1 MLTITF
7 CTIECIFTEKSIY
20 MVEYFMKEAILEARK
35 ALNIN
40 EVPIGAVIVKEN
52 KIIGRGH
59 NLVEKSK
66 NPLAHAEM
74 IAIREACKSINN
86 WRLNGCHMYVTL
98 EPCPMCAGAIIRS
111 RIDKVYIGTFD
122 PNSGACGTI
131 INLTQNK
138 YLNTNININWLYDEE
153 SSTLLKKFFYNRR

>member
-1 MLTITF
+1 
-7 CTIECIFTEKSIY
+7 

-40 EVPIGAVIVKEN
+40 EVPIGVIITKEN

-59 NLVEKSK
+59 NLVEKLKS
-66 NPLAHAEM
+66 PLAHAEM
-74 IAIREACKSINN
+74 IAIKQACKNINN
-86 WRLNGCHMYVTL
+86 WRLNGCNMYVTL
-98 EPCPMCAGAIIRS
+98 EPCPMCTGAIIRS

-122 PNSGACGTI
+122 PNSGACGGT
-131 INLTQNK
+131 INLAQNE

-153 SSTLLKKFFYNRR
+153 SSILLKSFFHSKR

>member
-1 MLTITF
+1 
-7 CTIECIFTEKSIY
+7 
-20 MVEYFMKEAILEARK
+20 MVEYFMKEAVLEARK

-66 NPLAHAEM
+66 NPLAHAEI

-111 RIDKVYIGTFD
+111 RMDKVYIGTFD

-138 YLNTNININWLYDEE
+138 YLNTDININWLYDEE
-153 SSTLLKKFFYNRR
+153 SSTLLKKFFYSRR

>member
-1 MLTITF
+1 
-7 CTIECIFTEKSIY
+7 
-20 MVEYFMKEAILEARK
+20 MVEYFMKEAVLEARK

-66 NPLAHAEM
+66 NPLAHAEI

-111 RIDKVYIGTFD
+111 RMDKVYIGTFD
-122 PNSGACGTI
+122 PNSGACGTT

-153 SSTLLKKFFYNRR
+153 SSTLLKKFFYSRR